1 MVLLKL
7 LFNYLYMN
15 TQIVT
20 LKVPD
25 MHCESCPKLIKMD
38 LLDNAGVIDVT
49 ALLESKTVEVNFD
62 SEKISIDKIISII
75 KESGY
80 TASLLK

>member
-1 MVLLKL
+1 MT
-7 LFNYLYMN
+7 NQN
-15 TQIVT
+15 IT
-20 LKVPD
+20 LKVID

-38 LLDNAGVIDVT
+38 LLDNGGVIDVT

-62 SEKISIDKIISII
+62 SGKISIDKIISII

-80 TASLLK
+80 TASLLN